1 MKSQKWKMEMEI
13 EMEMGNWK
21 LEIEIDQ
28 NGKFTFFSFFSLN
41 LVQAGGLFV
50 SFSVSVRYLIR

>member
-1 MKSQKWKMEMEI
+1 MEI